1 MGTVWCSLN
10 PDDVG
15 DRLVLGV
22 ICFLASLKFGRYGDF
37 AMIVAMGH
45 FILGVVGGSVIAFL
59 VGYVWIARKVFWR
72 CHSDGT
78 MGGNGAGEYAV
89 TAMAD
94 PTRRLLNTD
103 VCQLKFI
110 KCARVDCLLLGG
122 PRMRTKPLVKAHAVR
137 RMEDSDILGKCLI
150 SRFDGG
156 VEKKRFHADGTV
168 YITLSK
174 DGDAPVA
181 PIFYWT
187 IDDEGYLYIG
197 IDELSDLSKT
207 KDQMHSGYKSRL
219 ISRDNDKLTVEVN
232 GKVDTLYY
240 EHSSCAPI

>member
-1 MGTVWCSLN
+1 MRALLIVYCLAA
-10 PDDVG
+10 
-15 DRLVLGV
+15 LG
-22 ICFLASLKFGRYGDF
+22 CEQNHSLKPTQF
-37 AMIVAMGH
+37 
-45 FILGVVGGSVIAFL
+45 
-59 VGYVWIARKVFWR
+59 
-72 CHSDGT
+72 DGW
-78 MGGNGAGEYAV
+78 
-89 TAMAD
+89 
-94 PTRRLLNTD
+94 
-103 VCQLKFI
+103 K
-110 KCARVDCLLLGG
+110 
-122 PRMRTKPLVKAHAVR
+122 
-137 RMEDSDILGKCLI
+137 DSDILGKCLI

-168 YITLSK
+168 YITLLK